1 MATVSTCICRLS
13 ARLQELGEDVDA
25 SGQMSREEFEEM
37 AKPLCGR
44 IANPLQKARI
54 SGTASGGT

>member
-1 MATVSTCICRLS
+1 MLS
-13 ARLQELGEDVDA
+13 ANAEARIQVESLGEDVDA

-44 IANPLQKARI
+44 IANPLQKARVLCVP
-54 SGTASGGT
+54 TKALA